1 MMNIKSVAVLGAGAV
16 GSYVIWGLSHKKD
29 IRLGVIA
36 EGERAERLKKGGCR
50 INDEVYR
57 PEVWS
62 PQEAENVDLLIVSL
76 KYGSLPEAL
85 ESIKT
90 IVGEHTTVM
99 SLMNGVDSEELIAEQ
114 IGDDRVLRSLIKV
127 ASHKEE
133 NGYYFN
139 PETTLG
145 IIFGELKAPFDSE
158 RVRAIESLFADT
170 GIHFRSTEFIREEIW
185 GKFRLNVCNN
195 LPQAIL
201 GAGVGCYSDSTH
213 MKAIS
218 DGLRRE
224 LEQIALAKGIDTS
237 KMAAASGRGSAV
249 PASARYSTLQDLDA
263 GRHTEIDMFS
273 GALMR
278 MGEEMGIPTP
288 YNEYTYHMIKALE
301 EKNDGLFDYQG
312 ERDKTTWAK

>member
-1 MMNIKSVAVLGAGAV
+1 MKIQSVAVLGAGAV
-16 GSYVIWGLSHKKD
+16 GSYVIWGLSYKKD

-36 EGERAERLKKGGCR
+36 EGERADRLKKGGCR

-62 PQEAENVDLLIVSL
+62 PQEAEDVDLLIVSL

-114 IGDDRVLRSLIKV
+114 VGDDRVLRSLIKV

-145 IIFGELKAPFDSE
+145 IIFGELTAPFDSE
-158 RVRAIESLFADT
+158 RVQAIESLFADT

-185 GKFRLNVCNN
+185 GKFRLNICNN

-224 LEQIALAKGIDTS
+224 LEQIALAKGIDMS
-237 KMAAASGRGSAV
+237 KMAGTSGRGSAV

-278 MGEEMGIPTP
+278 MGEELGIPTP

>member
-1 MMNIKSVAVLGAGAV
+1 MKIQSVAVLGAGAV

-36 EGERAERLKKGGCR
+36 EGERADRLKKGGCR

-62 PQEAENVDLLIVSL
+62 PQEAEDVDLLIVSL

-99 SLMNGVDSEELIAEQ
+99 SLMNGVDSEKLIAEQ
-114 IGDDRVLRSLIKV
+114 VGDDRVLRSLIKV

-145 IIFGELKAPFDSE
+145 IIFGELAAPFDSE
-158 RVRAIESLFADT
+158 RVHAIESFFADT

-213 MKAIS
+213 MKVIS

-224 LEQIALAKGIDTS
+224 LEQIALAKGIDMS
-237 KMAAASGRGSAV
+237 KMAGTSGRGSAV

-273 GALMR
+273 GTLMR
-278 MGEEMGIPTP
+278 MGEELGIPTP

>member
-1 MMNIKSVAVLGAGAV
+1 MKIQSVAVLGAGAV

-36 EGERAERLKKGGCR
+36 EGERADRLKKGGCR

-62 PQEAENVDLLIVSL
+62 PQEAEDVDLLIVSL

-114 IGDDRVLRSLIKV
+114 DGDDRVLRSLIKV

-145 IIFGELKAPFDSE
+145 IIFGELAAPFDSE
-158 RVRAIESLFADT
+158 RVQAIESLFADT

-185 GKFRLNVCNN
+185 GKFRLNICNN

-224 LEQIALAKGIDTS
+224 LEQIALAKGIDMS
-237 KMAAASGRGSAV
+237 KMAGTSGRGSAV

-278 MGEEMGIPTP
+278 MGEELGIPTP

>member
-1 MMNIKSVAVLGAGAV
+1 MKIQSVAVLGAGAV

-36 EGERAERLKKGGCR
+36 EGERADRLKKGGCR
-50 INDEVYR
+50 INDEVYC

-62 PQEAENVDLLIVSL
+62 PQEAEDVDLLIVSL

-114 IGDDRVLRSLIKV
+114 VGDDRVLRSLIKV

-145 IIFGELKAPFDSE
+145 IIFGELAAPFDSE
-158 RVRAIESLFADT
+158 RVQAIESLFADT

-185 GKFRLNVCNN
+185 GKFRLNICNN

-224 LEQIALAKGIDTS
+224 LEQIALAKGIDMS
-237 KMAAASGRGSAV
+237 KMAGTSGRGSAV

-278 MGEEMGIPTP
+278 MGEELGIPTP

>member
-1 MMNIKSVAVLGAGAV
+1 MKIQSVAVLGAGAV
-16 GSYVIWGLSHKKD
+16 GSYVIWGLSYKKD

-36 EGERAERLKKGGCR
+36 EGERADRLKKGGCR

-62 PQEAENVDLLIVSL
+62 PQEAEDVDLLIVSL

-114 IGDDRVLRSLIKV
+114 VGDDRVLRSLIKV

-145 IIFGELKAPFDSE
+145 IIFGELAAPFDSE
-158 RVRAIESLFADT
+158 RVQAIESLFADT

-218 DGLRRE
+218 DGLRME
-224 LEQIALAKGIDTS
+224 LEQIALAKGIDMS
-237 KMAAASGRGSAV
+237 KMAGTSGRGSAV

-278 MGEEMGIPTP
+278 MGEELGIPTP

>member
-1 MMNIKSVAVLGAGAV
+1 MNIKSVAVLGAGAV
-16 GSYVIWGLSHKKD
+16 GSYVIWGMSRKKD

-36 EGERAERLKKGGCR
+36 EGERAERLKKDGCR

-62 PQEAENVDLLIVSL
+62 PQEAKGVDLLIVSL
-76 KYGSLPEAL
+76 KYGSLPGAL

-114 IGDDRVLRSLIKV
+114 VGDDRVLRSLIKV

-145 IIFGELKAPFDSE
+145 IIFGELAAPFDSE
-158 RVRAIESLFADT
+158 RVQAIESLFADT

-185 GKFRLNVCNN
+185 EKFRLNVCNN

-213 MKAIS
+213 MKVIS

-224 LEQIALAKGIDTS
+224 LEQIALAKGIDMS
-237 KMAAASGRGSAV
+237 KMAGTSGRGSAV

-273 GALMR
+273 GTLMH
-278 MGEEMGIPTP
+278 MGEELGIPTP